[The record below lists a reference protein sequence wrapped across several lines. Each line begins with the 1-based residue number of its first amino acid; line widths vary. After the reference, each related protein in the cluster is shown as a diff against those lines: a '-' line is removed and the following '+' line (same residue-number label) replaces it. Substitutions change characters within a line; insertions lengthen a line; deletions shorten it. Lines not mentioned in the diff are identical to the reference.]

1 MSDRPDIVVRL
12 RNIAMPLLADEADD
26 IAEAAATIEE
36 LREQLRQAAEAY
48 AELQLAGRQII
59 ARKVGDIIA
68 RQSLGNHAKD
78 AD

>member
-12 RNIAMPLLADEADD
+12 RNIAMPLLADEAGD

-68 RQSLGNHAKD
+68 RQSLGNHAKEGD
-78 AD
+78 